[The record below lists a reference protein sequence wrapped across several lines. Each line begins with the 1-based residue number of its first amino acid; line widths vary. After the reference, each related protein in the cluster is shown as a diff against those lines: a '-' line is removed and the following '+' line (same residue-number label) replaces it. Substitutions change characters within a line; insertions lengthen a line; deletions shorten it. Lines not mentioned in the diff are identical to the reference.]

1 PYIKAREAARN
12 IIGEDFI
19 EVYVKCSLETCIK
32 RDPKGLY
39 KRALRGEIPNMT
51 GIGDVYEEP
60 PNPDVV
66 VDTENH
72 TAEENAR
79 RVISRL
85 EELGYLDPTL

>member
-1 PYIKAREAARN
+1 
-12 IIGEDFI
+12 
-19 EVYVKCSLETCIK
+19 
-32 RDPKGLY
+32 
-39 KRALRGEIPNMT
+39 MT

-66 VDTENH
+66 VDTENY

-85 EELGYLDPTL
+85 EELGYLDPTPPRSWSA